1 MIFKRGRARRG
12 LPSIRVRTHQ
22 RGWEELLV
30 FLKRAAMKVFLR
42 SLLIVLVTFCWV
54 QAQSPTPVVQA
65 NTIYAGADGKFEAAP
80 DTAVLRLDIAAQQDT
95 SRAAYDH
102 ASAAADRV
110 RQAMKSNGLDPKV
123 LQIGFYS
130 VQPMYD
136 WKNPKHKV
144 VGYRV
149 STNLT
154 LKLRDFSKIGG
165 IIEQTADIDD
175 MQNQSLSYTLEDVD
189 AAKAKAA
196 EDALRKARNQAGAV
210 ATAGGRTRGEL
221 LYASV
226 DVTQPLILAQPMVQR
241 AAMAGGIAA
250 PPPPTA
256 DFTPQTVSVNAHVN
270 AMFALK

>member
-1 MIFKRGRARRG
+1 MKLFLG
-12 LPSIRVRTHQ
+12 S
-22 RGWEELLV
+22 LLV
-30 FLKRAAMKVFLR
+30 V
-42 SLLIVLVTFCWV
+42 LLTICGS
-54 QAQSPTPVVQA
+54 QAQTPTPVVQA
-65 NTIYAGADGKFEAAP
+65 NTIYAGADGKFDAAP

-102 ASAAADRV
+102 ASAAAERV
-110 RQAMKSNGLDPKV
+110 RQAMKNNGIDAKA

-144 VGYRV
+144 IGYRV

-154 LKLRDFSKIGG
+154 LKLRDFSKIGD
-165 IIEQTADIDD
+165 IIAQTADIDD
-175 MQNQSLSYTLEDVD
+175 MQNQSLNYTLEDIEP
-189 AAKAKAA
+189 AKAKAA

-210 ATAGGRTRGEL
+210 AAAGGRTLGEL

-226 DVTQPLILAQPMVQR
+226 DVTQPVILAQPMVAR
-241 AAMAGGIAA
+241 AAMAGVAA

-256 DFTPQTVSVNAHVN
+256 DFTPQSVTINAHVN